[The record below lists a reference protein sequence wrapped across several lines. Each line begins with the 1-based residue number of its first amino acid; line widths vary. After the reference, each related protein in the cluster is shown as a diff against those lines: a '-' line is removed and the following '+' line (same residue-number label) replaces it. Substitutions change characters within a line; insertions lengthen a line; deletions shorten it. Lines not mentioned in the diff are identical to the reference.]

1 MFNKNFI
8 KIINEEVNKFDFL
21 RNEDYLKEQEIT
33 DLLQNED
40 FQKQFICD
48 SLLERKSKI
57 KATVIESRKRM
68 GGNWEDD
75 NFDDVSK
82 ATLEYSLNIEY
93 KYDQTKEPLKF
104 DLSFYSD
111 SISISK
117 TGWYDSGRLG
127 GTTDSDIEPSGEAW
141 FDGFNWNDIS
151 VDLNTTEGD
160 KIEFKAFEHAP
171 PKIKVLFIREYTESF
186 IGNYTN
192 MDIKT
197 PEMRDSIQNVPYC

>member
-57 KATVIESRKRM
+57 KTTVFESRM

-75 NFDDVSK
+75 NFDDASK
-82 ATLEYSLNIEY
+82 ATLEYFLKIEY

-117 TGWYDSGRLG
+117 TGWHDSGRLG
-127 GTTDSDIEPSGEAW
+127 GTPDTDIESSGEAW
-141 FDGFNWNDIS
+141 FNGFNWNDIN

-160 KIEFKAFEHAP
+160 AIEFKAFMHAP

-197 PEMRDSIQNVPYC
+197 PEMRDKIQNVPYC